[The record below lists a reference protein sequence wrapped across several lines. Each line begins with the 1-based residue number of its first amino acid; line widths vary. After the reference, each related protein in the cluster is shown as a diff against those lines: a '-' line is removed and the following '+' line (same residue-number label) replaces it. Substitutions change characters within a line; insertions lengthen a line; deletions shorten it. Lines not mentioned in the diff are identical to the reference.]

1 MSMGPW
7 WVGGDGYDV
16 WEGRECMVLGIVCAS
31 TVIFAD
37 YAGIS

>member
-1 MSMGPW
+1 MLCGIKGS
-7 WVGGDGYDV
+7 GYDV
-16 WEGRECMVLGIVCAS
+16 WEGRECVVLGIVCAS